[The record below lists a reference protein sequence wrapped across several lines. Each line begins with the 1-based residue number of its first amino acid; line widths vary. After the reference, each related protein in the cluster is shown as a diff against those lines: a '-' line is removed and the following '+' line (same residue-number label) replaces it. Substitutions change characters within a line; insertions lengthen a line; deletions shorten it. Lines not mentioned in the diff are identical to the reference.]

1 MLNVGRLSL
10 VVCTVM
16 FALPSALNAQ
26 EWVTKTV
33 PGAKNP
39 AEISTV
45 GRDPGDE
52 LGRFFAEIF
61 TISQDDQS
69 NGNVLE
75 YTRYNVDDPS
85 ASVSYRLPTETGVL
99 FGMSH
104 QVVSYEGARYVA
116 YIDDG
121 KVMAQ
126 RSTDGGETWTR
137 STVAGSDIYGEVQL
151 SPTTIGVLLAAYN
164 YRLRQIEIYRFI
176 AATLVWQNMG
186 SLLRGKVVGVLNEAP
201 RMTMDGDER
210 KDDIVLGWA
219 ELFPGG
225 CTYWVGRF
233 SLPSLTPV
241 GSPVRI
247 PVVYSTAGIKELRMT
262 RAGDYVAGLSAV
274 GDRYKLF
281 SFPYK
286 QSLPTVS
293 VEDLGPVRI
302 STTTLIGGIGLT
314 GGGTNSVY
322 TATATSAGDV
332 DVRQYL
338 WGSDGMQMRSLPP
351 IRNAHSAGNNL
362 LPYDLGVG
370 GRGAE
375 MRMRLYFPGSLR
387 VAEFTGCVDSRR
399 RLCMNSHRFDISV
412 SWRDS
417 QGNTGSGRAVP
428 LTTDTGYFWFF
439 DDTNIEMV
447 IKVLNACANNGRY
460 WVFAGGLT
468 NVEVDI
474 TVRDSQT
481 GALKTYHNPLGTA
494 FQPILDTS
502 AFEGCTSG
510 NSLPTFRSSAEEAPI
525 EVQGACISSDTALC
539 VSGGRFRVEANWRT
553 NDSAGTGK
561 AVKLTEDSGYFWFFD
576 RNNVELITKVLNACV
591 DPFNHHWVFA
601 AGLTN
606 VEVELVVTDTLT
618 GAVKRYEN
626 PRGTAYQ
633 PIQDTSAFA
642 SCP

>member
-1 MLNVGRLSL
+1 
-10 VVCTVM
+10 
-16 FALPSALNAQ
+16 
-26 EWVTKTV
+26 
-33 PGAKNP
+33 
-39 AEISTV
+39 
-45 GRDPGDE
+45 
-52 LGRFFAEIF
+52 
-61 TISQDDQS
+61 
-69 NGNVLE
+69 
-75 YTRYNVDDPS
+75 
-85 ASVSYRLPTETGVL
+85 
-99 FGMSH
+99 
-104 QVVSYEGARYVA
+104 
-116 YIDDG
+116 
-121 KVMAQ
+121 
-126 RSTDGGETWTR
+126 
-137 STVAGSDIYGEVQL
+137 
-151 SPTTIGVLLAAYN
+151 
-164 YRLRQIEIYRFI
+164 
-176 AATLVWQNMG
+176 
-186 SLLRGKVVGVLNEAP
+186 
-201 RMTMDGDER
+201 
-210 KDDIVLGWA
+210 
-219 ELFPGG
+219 
-225 CTYWVGRF
+225 
-233 SLPSLTPV
+233 
-241 GSPVRI
+241 
-247 PVVYSTAGIKELRMT
+247 
-262 RAGDYVAGLSAV
+262 
-274 GDRYKLF
+274 
-281 SFPYK
+281 
-286 QSLPTVS
+286 
-293 VEDLGPVRI
+293 
-302 STTTLIGGIGLT
+302 
-314 GGGTNSVY
+314 
-322 TATATSAGDV
+322 
-332 DVRQYL
+332 
-338 WGSDGMQMRSLPP
+338 
-351 IRNAHSAGNNL
+351 
-362 LPYDLGVG
+362 
-370 GRGAE
+370 
-375 MRMRLYFPGSLR
+375 
-387 VAEFTGCVDSRR
+387 
-399 RLCMNSHRFDISV
+399 
-412 SWRDS
+412 
-417 QGNTGSGRAVP
+417 AVP